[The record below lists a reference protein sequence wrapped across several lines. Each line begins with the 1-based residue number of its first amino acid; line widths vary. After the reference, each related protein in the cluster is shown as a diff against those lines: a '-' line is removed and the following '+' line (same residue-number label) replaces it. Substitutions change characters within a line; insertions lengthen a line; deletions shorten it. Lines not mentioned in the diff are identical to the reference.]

1 MLIVTINWNLIEMR
15 HISNRI
21 RQYQGMTITEMIV
34 AMAVMAIVFS
44 AVVPQFRNIQNTWAS
59 KQGIAECIQNG
70 RVLMDHLNRQ
80 LSKAV
85 LITAVSNSAETDG
98 YIEFQANDATTYRY
112 DIAVNDYVEFG
123 PIGSLTDLAGPVT
136 SLRFTCYSL
145 DDMDTAITDTAS
157 IRFITVEATLTNS
170 ASMGQDKT
178 ISTSAWLRTNA
189 SGGSETAYFG
199 NHNIESTNLSGAGI
213 QYASQATLDEDKTI
227 TSILAY
233 VKGTATKNMRF
244 AIYTDNAGEPGTLI
258 VETNPVLVGSNLY
271 HWHEVSIAETD
282 LAAGTY
288 WLALAFAHS
297 SINVT
302 QSALGS
308 GRTRHKN
315 YDAVAGGFKSSWG
328 ASDVSNTRCISICGA
343 YTTEGALGP

>member
-1 MLIVTINWNLIEMR
+1 MR
-15 HISNRI
+15 HITNRI
-21 RQYQGMTITEMIV
+21 RPYQGMTITEMIV
-34 AMAVMAIVFS
+34 AMAVMAIVFT

-59 KQGIAECIQNG
+59 KQGAAECIQNG

-80 LSKAV
+80 ISKAV
-85 LITAVSNSAETDG
+85 LITAVSDSAETDG

-123 PIGSLTDLAGPVT
+123 PVGSLTDLAGPVT

-145 DDMDTAITDTAS
+145 NDMDTPITDTAS

-170 ASMGQDKT
+170 APMGQDKT

-199 NHNIESTNLSGAGI
+199 NHNIESANLSGEDI

-233 VKGTATKNMRF
+233 VGGWSAKNIRF

-258 VETNPVLVGSNLY
+258 VETASEKLGSIVY
-271 HWHEVSIAETD
+271 HWHEISIAETD

-288 WLALAFAHS
+288 WLALAFER
-297 SINVT
+297 NFMYVT
-302 QSALGS
+302 QSATGS
-308 GRTRHKN
+308 GQTRHKN
-315 YDAVAGGFKSSWG
+315 YDAVGDGFDSPWG
-328 ASDVSNTRCISICGA
+328 VSDVSNTRCISICGA
-343 YTTEGALGP
+343 YTTGGALVP